1 MVKDH
6 AIEVLWSEPCADG
19 AGLAVWDVQ
28 GQFAALTPE
37 RRRALREEL
46 AAGRLD
52 ELCFRALTFRAV
64 YPNVNFLRFRDEDL
78 PRLAASYAGMPF
90 LRDHDQRRLEARGGI
105 VRASELDGRSFV
117 QEITLT
123 VPRDIEA
130 FLNGQIDRFSIAW
143 NWTGITCS
151 VCGSDWL
158 RGDCLHWPGRKY
170 KHNGEEGVL
179 CELIFEQPT
188 GREVSAVNV
197 PAVAGTGVRG
207 VLDQLCSL
215 KLAYMGGVSV
225 DGEVLDHEGLDHE
238 GAKGREA
245 DEARRHE
252 GGEAA
257 ELLAAQRQA
266 VFEARLGGS
275 GLPAWRSWC
284 GRACSRAGAWPSWR
298 RRSSRRKRPGRSW
311 KSSRR

>member
-1 MVKDH
+1 MAEGDWIG
-6 AIEVLWSEPCADG
+6 APADWGALWSEPCGGEPADRG
-19 AGLAVWDVQ
+19 PGWRCGST
-28 GQFAALTPE
+28 GQFAALTAE

-64 YPNVNFLRFRDEDL
+64 YPNVNFLRFRDADL

-105 VRASELDGRSFV
+105 VRASELDGKAFL
-117 QEITLT
+117 QEIALT

-130 FLNGQIDRFSIAW
+130 FLNGQIDRFSISW

-158 RGDCLHWPGRKY
+158 RGDCMHWPGRKY
-170 KHNGEEGVL
+170 KHNGQEGVL

-207 VLDQLCSL
+207 VLDRFAVGSW
-215 KLAYMGGVSV
+215 KRS
-225 DGEVLDHEGLDHE
+225 
-238 GAKGREA
+238 RI
-245 DEARRHE
+245 ARRE
-252 GGEAA
+252 PQQTGGMP
-257 ELLAAQRQA
+257 RWTK
-266 VFEARLGGS
+266 S
-275 GLPAWRSWC
+275 T
-284 GRACSRAGAWPSWR
+284 GRV
-298 RRSSRRKRPGRSW
+298 
-311 KSSRR
+311 